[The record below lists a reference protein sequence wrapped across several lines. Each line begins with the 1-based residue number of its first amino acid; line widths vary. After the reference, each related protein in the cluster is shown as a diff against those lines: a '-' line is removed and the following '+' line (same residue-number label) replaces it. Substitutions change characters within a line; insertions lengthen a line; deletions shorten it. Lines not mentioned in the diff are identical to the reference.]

1 MIKFGRTLN
10 LLLLATL
17 AVTNIFLN
25 GYKREDSD
33 NEADSSKDNE
43 VGSCKQSYL
52 KNLNAENMIQNI
64 GLWINSY

>member
-1 MIKFGRTLN
+1 VGNVIKFGCTLN

-25 GYKREDSD
+25 GYKRKDSD

-43 VGSCKQSYL
+43 VGSCKQSYS
-52 KNLNAENMIQNI
+52 KNLNAENTI
-64 GLWINSY
+64 